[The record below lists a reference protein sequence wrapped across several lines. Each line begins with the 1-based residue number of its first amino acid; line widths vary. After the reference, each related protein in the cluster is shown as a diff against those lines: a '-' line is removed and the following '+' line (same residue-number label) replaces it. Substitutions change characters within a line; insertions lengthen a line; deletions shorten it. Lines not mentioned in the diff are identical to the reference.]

1 MWAINAIT
9 SFLMRE
15 MRGEIRHTEDQR
27 EKGYVMTEV
36 ETGIMWPQAEECQ
49 QPPEAG
55 RGKGQILASG
65 GEYGPANT

>member
-1 MWAINAIT
+1 
-9 SFLMRE
+9 
-15 MRGEIRHTEDQR
+15 
-27 EKGYVMTEV
+27 MTEA

-65 GEYGPANT
+65 GGSVAQPTH

>member
-1 MWAINAIT
+1 M
-9 SFLMRE
+9 
-15 MRGEIRHTEDQR
+15 
-27 EKGYVMTEV
+27 MTEA

-65 GEYGPANT
+65 GVGGGGSVAQTTD